1 MVVWCPDWPVVAAAR
16 ADLVA
21 HDEPAAVFRANRVVA
36 ASKLARAQ
44 GVRRAM
50 RRREAQSR
58 CPELVVLDDDPGRD
72 ARLFE
77 QVALAIDTFTPRI
90 EVVRPGLCQFPTRGP
105 SRYFGGD
112 VALSDALRLALAA
125 IGVEANIGV
134 ADGAF
139 TAALAA
145 RAIHDAAR
153 HVAPT
158 ASAAYLADFPVTA
171 LVAVEGGRAVTRA
184 AATSKRSRARSTSA
198 TTATT
203 ATDALAL
210 VDLVELL
217 QRLGLSTL
225 GSFAQLPLAD
235 VVARFGPVGERAWRL
250 AWGLDAHPPQT
261 RTPPPDLII
270 ETELDPPVD
279 RVDTAAFIAKTMA
292 EELHARLERH
302 GMACTRVSIE
312 AVTADGV
319 ELARLW
325 RHERA
330 GAAGGLTAQNLAD
343 RVRWQIDG
351 WLQQRAVADQKA
363 MRADG
368 IALRD
373 VTDLPERLTGGLTV
387 LRLVPDEVVP
397 DEGRQ
402 LRLWGGSSAADERAA
417 RAFARVQGLLGPD
430 SVRTPVLIGGRRP
443 GDLVSLVPWGDERVV
458 PPTAQQPWPGRLPS
472 PLPTVVHPLPL
483 AIDIVDATGTTVQA
497 TRRGDLSA
505 PPASMVWPGS
515 PGSPGSRGSR
525 GSQSSTT
532 CRIVDWAGPWPLEEK
547 WWDVQSARR
556 QTRMQII
563 TSTKRAYLVVAEG
576 GAWWV
581 EGEYA

>member
-1 MVVWCPDWPVVAAAR
+1 VLNAGDAGDATRTMVVWCPDWPVVAAAR

-21 HDEPAAVFRANRVVA
+21 DDEPAAVFRSNRVIA
-36 ASKLARAQ
+36 ASASARAQ

-58 CPELVVLDDDPGRD
+58 CPELVVLDDDASRD

-77 QVALAIDTFTPRI
+77 QVALTIDTFTPRI

-112 VALSDALRLALAA
+112 AALADALRLALAG
-125 IGVEANIGV
+125 IGVEAAIGV

-145 RAIHDAAR
+145 RATNDAAR
-153 HVAPT
+153 IVAPST
-158 ASAAYLADFPVTA
+158 SAKYLAEFPVTA
-171 LVAVEGGRAVTRA
+171 LVAIEGGRAVTRA
-184 AATSKRSRARSTSA
+184 ASTSRRSRVKATSP
-198 TTATT
+198 
-203 ATDALAL
+203 TDALAL
-210 VDLVELL
+210 IDLVELL
-217 QRLGLSTL
+217 QRLGIATL
-225 GSFAQLPLAD
+225 GAFAALPSAD

-250 AWGLDAHPPQT
+250 AWGRDAHPPQT
-261 RTPPPDLII
+261 RVPPPDLII

-312 AVTADGV
+312 AETTDGV
-319 ELARLW
+319 QLARLW

-330 GAAGGLTAQNLAD
+330 GATGGLTAQNLAD

-351 WLQQRAVADQKA
+351 WLQQRSIADQKA

-368 IALRD
+368 KSADDI
-373 VTDLPERLTGGLTV
+373 PERLTGGLTL

-430 SVRTPVLIGGRRP
+430 AVSTPVLVGGRRP
-443 GDLVSLVPWGDERVV
+443 GDLVALIPWGDERAV
-458 PPTAQQPWPGRLPS
+458 PTTATQPWPGRLPS

-483 AIDIVDATGTTVQA
+483 PVDVFDEWGHSVQVS
-497 TRRGDLSA
+497 RRGELSA
-505 PPASMVWPGS
+505 TPVSMVFRGS
-515 PGSPGSRGSR
+515 HGSRGAT
-525 GSQSSTT
+525 Q
-532 CRIVDWAGPWPLEEK
+532 CAVVDWAGPWPLEEK
-547 WWDVQSARR
+547 WWDVQAARR
-556 QTRMQII
+556 QARMQII
-563 TSTKRAYLVVAEG
+563 VSNKRAYLIVAEG
-576 GAWWV
+576 GEWWI

>member
-21 HDEPAAVFRANRVVA
+21 DDEPAAVFRANRVVA
-36 ASKLARAQ
+36 ASASARAQ

-58 CPELVVLDDDPGRD
+58 CPELVVLDDDASRD

-77 QVALAIDTFTPRI
+77 QVALAIDAFTPRI

-112 VALSDALRLALAA
+112 AALADALRLALAG
-125 IGVEANIGV
+125 IGVEAAIGV

-139 TAALAA
+139 TAALAS
-145 RAIHDAAR
+145 RAIRDDDR
-153 HVAPT
+153 IVAPHT
-158 ASAAYLADFPVTA
+158 SATYLADFPVTA
-171 LVAVEGGRAVTRA
+171 LVAIEGGRAVTRA
-184 AATSKRSRARSTSA
+184 ASTSRRARSGSNSA
-198 TTATT
+198 
-203 ATDALAL
+203 DALAL
-210 VDLVELL
+210 IDLVELL
-217 QRLGLSTL
+217 QRLGITTL
-225 GSFAQLPLAD
+225 GAFAALPSAD

-250 AWGLDAHPPQT
+250 AWGQDAHPPQT
-261 RTPPPDLII
+261 RVPPPELII

-312 AVTADGV
+312 AVTTDGV
-319 ELARLW
+319 QLARLW

-330 GAAGGLTAQNLAD
+330 GATGGLTAQNLAD

-351 WLQQRAVADQKA
+351 WLQQRSIADQKA

-368 IALRD
+368 KQAD
-373 VTDLPERLTGGLTV
+373 DLPERLTGGLTV

-430 SVRTPVLIGGRRP
+430 AVTTPVLVGGRRP
-443 GDLVSLVPWGDERVV
+443 GDLVTLIPWGDERAV
-458 PPTAQQPWPGRLPS
+458 PITAAQPWPGRLPS

-483 AIDIVDATGTTVQA
+483 PIDVYDESGHTVQVS
-497 TRRGDLSA
+497 RRGELSA
-505 PPASMVWPGS
+505 TPASIVLRPGS
-515 PGSPGSRGSR
+515 AP
-525 GSQSSTT
+525 
-532 CRIVDWAGPWPLEEK
+532 CAVVDWAGPWPLEEK
-547 WWDVQSARR
+547 WWDVQAARR
-556 QTRMQII
+556 QARMQII
-563 TSTKRAYLVVAEG
+563 ASNKRAYLVVAEG
-576 GAWWV
+576 GAWWI